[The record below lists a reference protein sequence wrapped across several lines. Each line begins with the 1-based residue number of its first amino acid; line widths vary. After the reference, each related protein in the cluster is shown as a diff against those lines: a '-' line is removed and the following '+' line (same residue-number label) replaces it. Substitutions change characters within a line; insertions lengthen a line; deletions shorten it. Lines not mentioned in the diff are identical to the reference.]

1 MATNAGARASYTGLV
16 RLQKLSK
23 TRTEMEISRLNA
35 EMIAIGEEND
45 ALFKMQN
52 DRFEPNVS
60 FVPPDIIIRRLETN
74 RTRQV
79 QLIEQMTRRRQ
90 GLLKVSRTLDILND
104 RLRSHETELL
114 RVEAAVEMDEYISQ
128 LLGRDTN

>member
-1 MATNAGARASYTGLV
+1 MATNAGTRASYTGLV

-23 TRTEMEISRLNA
+23 TRTEMEIARLDA
-35 EMIAIGEEND
+35 EITAIGEEND

-52 DRFEPNVS
+52 DS

-79 QLIEQMTRRRQ
+79 QLIEQMTRQRQ
-90 GLLKVSRTLDILND
+90 DLLKVSRTLDILND
-104 RLRSHETELL
+104 RLRSHETELQ
-114 RVEAAVEMDEYISQ
+114 RVEAALEMDEYISQ
-128 LLGRDTN
+128 LLGKAAN

>member
-1 MATNAGARASYTGLV
+1 MATNAGTRASYTGLV

-23 TRTEMEISRLNA
+23 TRTEMEIARLDA
-35 EMIAIGEEND
+35 EMTAIGEEND

-52 DRFEPNVS
+52 DS

-79 QLIEQMTRRRQ
+79 QLIEQMTRQRQ
-90 GLLKVSRTLDILND
+90 DLLKVSRTLDILND
-104 RLRSHETELL
+104 RLRSHETELQ
-114 RVEAAVEMDEYISQ
+114 RVEAALDMDEYISQ
-128 LLGRDTN
+128 LLGKAAN